1 MRVKRILLRALA
13 AAIVVLAFAV
23 ASSGAV
29 KPSANCPPPFQKL
42 TFEEAL
48 VLAHETGVPLSDE
61 ELLALFAVDDKNGDE
76 NLCFANLPDTPGIPA
91 NAVNI
96 VDNTAGVPQ

>member
-1 MRVKRILLRALA
+1 MRFKRLILLPLT
-13 AAIVVLAFAV
+13 AAIVVLALAAAPSV
-23 ASSGAV
+23 AV
-29 KPSANCPPPFQKL
+29 KPSANCPPPFEKL

-76 NLCFANLPDTPGIPA
+76 NLCFASLPDTPKRTD
-91 NAVNI
+91 AVNI
-96 VDNTAGVPQ
+96 VDNTARVPH

>member
-1 MRVKRILLRALA
+1 MRLKRMLLLPLA
-13 AAIVVLAFAV
+13 AAIVVLAIA
-23 ASSGAV
+23 AAPSGAV
-29 KPSANCPPPFQKL
+29 KPRANCTPPFEKL

-48 VLAHETGVPLSDE
+48 DLAHDTGVPLSDE

-76 NLCFANLPDTPGIPA
+76 NLCFASLPDTPKRT

-96 VDNTAGVPQ
+96 VDNTARVPH